1 MLRED
6 FTRRTMGGLIAVE
19 RDFIRQAP
27 VDRDRPTEKRLGG
40 GHISLRTQQEIDG
53 LPGVVDS
60 PVKIGP
66 ATLDLDVSLVEA
78 PRSADGASKAAPP
91 LLKFWNI
98 ALNPA
103 HDRRVSQRQPAF
115 RDHFHKV
122 SVAELVS
129 QIPAYAEND
138 DVPIEMPAFEKII
151 DAQHPRSPWPRKRPY
166 PQLCRARG
174 VCTRAVKAAE
184 EALGPLTLAVNCA
197 GIANARPAEEMPVDQ
212 WRKMIDVNLTG
223 VFLSCQAEGRVMLPR
238 GRGAIVNIASMSGT
252 IVNRGLTQAHY
263 NASKAGVIHLSK
275 SLAMEWV
282 ARGLRVNVISPGYT
296 LTPMNLRPEVAEQR
310 KIFEQ
315 ETPIGRMATVAEMV
329 GPTIFLLSS
338 TSSFVTGVDLLV
350 DGGFEC
356 W

>member
-1 MLRED
+1 MNRFSLSD
-6 FTRRTMGGLIAVE
+6 KVAFVTGAGSGIGQAIAV
-19 RDFIRQAP
+19 
-27 VDRDRPTEKRLGG
+27 
-40 GHISLRTQQEIDG
+40 G
-53 LPGVVDS
+53 LAEAGAHVALFDLAES
-60 PVKIGP
+60 KGLDDTANAIADKGRRAMKTIG
-66 ATLDLDVSLVEA
+66 DVSDASALEA
-78 PRSADGASKAAPP
+78 
-91 LLKFWNI
+91 
-98 ALNPA
+98 
-103 HDRRVSQRQPAF
+103 
-115 RDHFHKV
+115 
-122 SVAELVS
+122 
-129 QIPAYAEND
+129 
-138 DVPIEMPAFEKII
+138 
-151 DAQHPRSPWPRKRPY
+151 
-166 PQLCRARG
+166 
-174 VCTRAVKAAE
+174 AVKATE
-184 EALGPLTLAVNCA
+184 QQLGPLALAVNCA
-197 GIANARPAEEMPVDQ
+197 GIANARPAEDMPLDQ
-212 WRKMIDVNLTG
+212 WRRTIDVNLTG

-282 ARGLRVNVISPGYT
+282 ARGIRVNVISPGYT